1 MCSLEILTE
10 IKSNT
15 LPKNPFFFRISF
27 QYTEPS
33 GLNGDL
39 QEWQWPIRK
48 ILQNSILRSFNL

>member
-15 LPKNPFFFRISF
+15 LPKNPFLFRISF

-39 QEWQWPIRK
+39 QEWQ
-48 ILQNSILRSFNL
+48 